1 MNKLS
6 KQKILKGLEDI
17 KQLECNPEYKT
28 KIIDGMLE
36 LYNKA
41 IEKNN
46 RLESER
52 EHIINN
58 LEVDLNRNGIYSQ
71 AKGQISQILEYYK
84 NNEKYILG
92 GE

>member
-36 LYNKA
+36 LYNKEV
-41 IEKNN
+41 EKNKK
-46 RLESER
+46 LENDNQVLKETLYGGNVSE
-52 EHIINN
+52 
-58 LEVDLNRNGIYSQ
+58 
-71 AKGQISQILEYYK
+71 
-84 NNEKYILG
+84 
-92 GE
+92 